1 MLLATDGSEGALNAV
16 QRLVAL
22 RDDLRDGVA
31 LNVHLLNV
39 QRPVSGDVSRFVASG
54 TLEDYHRERSE
65 QALVPAR
72 AMLDAAGIKYAD
84 HRRVGDPGTVIAE
97 LARAEDCDLI
107 LMGARG
113 VGTHTGALLG
123 SVARSTVELS
133 AAPVMLVK

>member
-1 MLLATDGSEGALNAV
+1 MLLASDGSEGALQAA

-22 RDDLRDGVA
+22 RDDLREGTT

-65 QALVPAR
+65 QALMPAR
-72 AMLDAAGIKYAD
+72 ALLDAAGIKHAD
-84 HRRVGDPGTVIAE
+84 HQRVGDPGTVIAE
-97 LARAEDCDLI
+97 LARTEACDLI

-113 VGTHTGALLG
+113 IGTHTGAPLG
-123 SVARSTVELS
+123 SVARSTIELS
-133 AAPVMLVK
+133 AVPVMVVK